1 MKIDN
6 HKMIIIIIKNNVKIK
21 QQIIDK
27 IIIVDSSQE
36 IGKIKI
42 SNKKSQKYNL
52 VNNKLKI
59 NNKILI
65 FLQEMSYKMQVI
77 E

>member
-6 HKMIIIIIKNNVKIK
+6 HKIIIIIIKNNVKTK

-65 FLQEMSYKMQVI
+65 FSQEMSYKMQVI

>member
-6 HKMIIIIIKNNVKIK
+6 HKMIIIIIKNNVKTK

-65 FLQEMSYKMQVI
+65 FSQEMSYKMQVI